1 MELIAYEFY
10 TLFLCSIGLWF
21 WLYRPLGRTDY
32 FCAGYYGGVSS
43 LVIGLI
49 VGGLWGLIA
58 QLRGSWV
65 WVKP

>member
-1 MELIAYEFY
+1 MNFIRYFFAPLVFGFGFIA
-10 TLFLCSIGLWF
+10 
-21 WLYRPLGRTDY
+21 PLVAQIISALGIT
-32 FCAGYYGGVSS
+32 GGVSS